1 MSASNAVPGCT
12 GVDHVPRGQ
21 AVDAPGFD
29 ISHALPQQGL
39 EFVVLMYH
47 RVAKSEMPDFLP
59 SALNC
64 PASRFREHLAV
75 FKRHCSVLPLEEA
88 WNLVRGG
95 RRLPPRTVVLTFDDC
110 WYDNVETVVHLLADA
125 AIPATFFV
133 SAGDID
139 REELHPNYRFYYLV
153 SRADREQ
160 LTRDLL
166 SMLPSSSMVPPA
178 QAIRLR
184 RWLESA
190 LGYELASE
198 SGRVFLDTLE
208 QGLGVPSSGSLGKT
222 LNMTSDQV
230 RSLPTYG
237 IQVGNHT
244 VNHRQLTAL
253 DEAGQR
259 VELAEAQRILSAL
272 TGKPVTTLAY
282 PYGVFNDISVKVA
295 AELGHRCACTVIQG
309 SNDGDTDPMR
319 LRRIDVS
326 RLSGQELAI
335 RLLGAAP

>member
-1 MSASNAVPGCT
+1 MPEYSPA
-12 GVDHVPRGQ
+12 DHVARGQ

-29 ISHALPQQGL
+29 ISHSLPQQGR

-47 RVAKSEMPDFLP
+47 RVTKSEMPDFLP

-88 WNLVRGG
+88 WNLVRD
-95 RRLPPRTVVLTFDDC
+95 RRKLPPRTVVLTFDDC
-110 WYDNVETVVHLLADA
+110 WYENMETVADPLADA

-139 REELHPNYRFYYLV
+139 REELHPNYQFYYLV

-160 LTRDLL
+160 LTRGLL
-166 SMLPSSSMVPPA
+166 SMLPSSSMVPPS

-230 RSLPTYG
+230 RSLSTYG

-244 VNHRQLTAL
+244 VNHRQLSAL
-253 DEAGQR
+253 DESGQR
-259 VELAEAQRILSAL
+259 VELAEAQRVLGAL

-282 PYGVFNDISVKVA
+282 PYGRPEDLNEISVKIA
-295 AELGHRCACTVIQG
+295 TELGHRCACTAIPG
-309 SNDGDTDPMR
+309 YNDGDTDPMR

-335 RLLGAAP
+335 RFLGAAP